1 MNNLLILF
9 NGLRRSILTTDIKTN
24 AAQPE
29 QFDLIVIGAGSGG
42 VRSARMAA
50 AQGKKVA
57 IIENR
62 YLGGTC
68 VNVGCV
74 PKKMF
79 VYASEYRE
87 KMEEAKGFGINGEIN
102 SFDWPT
108 LRDNK
113 SNEISRLNGIYSNL
127 LTGPGSTIFNG
138 TGSLLDANTV
148 RVKLSEP
155 AQDTDHLD
163 IRGEK
168 ILIATGSWPFIPNV
182 PGAEHAITSNEV
194 FDLSDEDFPK
204 RALVVGAG
212 YIAVEFAGIFN
223 GLGVE
228 TTLAVRKDLVLR
240 GFDDD
245 IRQFVQEQ
253 MMDKGVNIRP
263 ETEVARIDKQDDGSL
278 LVTYKN
284 DEQQVFDLVL
294 YATGRRPMTDGLN
307 LENLGIELNK
317 DTTIK
322 VDDFFQTSV
331 PSIYALGDVIG
342 TPQLTPVAL
351 AQGMKFLAQ
360 QYHGDT
366 VPMNYRNIPTAVF
379 CQPNIGTV
387 GLTENECKQQG
398 LEVDVY
404 ASNFKPLK
412 HTISG
417 MNERTLMK
425 LIVNKADNK
434 VLGLHMVGHDAGETV
449 QGFAVAI
456 VAGATKAD
464 FDATIGIHPTSAE
477 EFVTMRSPRA

>member
-1 MNNLLILF
+1 LNTEL
-9 NGLRRSILTTDIKTN
+9 
-24 AAQPE
+24 QH
-29 QFDLIVIGAGSGG
+29 FDLIVIGAGSGG

-57 IIENR
+57 VIENR

-87 KMEEAKGFGINGEIN
+87 KIQEAKGFGINGEIN
-102 SFDWPT
+102 DFHWPT

-113 SNEISRLNGIYSNL
+113 SNEISRLNGIYQNL
-127 LTGPGSTIFNG
+127 LTGPGATIFNG
-138 TGSLLDANTV
+138 TGSLVDANTV
-148 RVKLSEP
+148 RIQLNKTENGESEINISG
-155 AQDTDHLD
+155 D
-163 IRGEK
+163 K
-168 ILIATGSWPFIPNV
+168 ILIATGSWPFIPDV

-228 TTLAVRKDLVLR
+228 TSLAVRKDLVLR

-245 IRQFVQEQ
+245 IRIFVQEQ
-253 MMDKGVNIRP
+253 MKEKGVNILA
-263 ETEVARIDKQDDGSL
+263 ETEVKCIDKQANGSL
-278 LVTYKN
+278 LVTYLSG
-284 DEQQVFDLVL
+284 EQQEVDLVL
-294 YATGRRPMTDGLN
+294 YATGRRPMTDGLG
-307 LENLGIELNK
+307 LEELNIELNPNG
-317 DTTIK
+317 TIK
-322 VDDFFQTSV
+322 VDDFFNTNV
-331 PSIYALGDVIG
+331 PSVFALGDVIG
-342 TPQLTPVAL
+342 TPQLTPIAL

-366 VPMNYRNIPTAVF
+366 VPMHYENIPTAVF

-387 GLTENECKQQG
+387 GPTEDQCKERG
-398 LEVDVY
+398 IEFDVY
-404 ASNFKPLK
+404 ESNFKPLK

-417 MNERTLMK
+417 MSERTLMK

-434 VLGLHMVGHDAGETV
+434 VLAAHMVGHDAGETI

>member
-1 MNNLLILF
+1 MNTEL
-9 NGLRRSILTTDIKTN
+9 
-24 AAQPE
+24 QH
-29 QFDLIVIGAGSGG
+29 FDLVVIGAGSGG

-87 KMEEAKGFGINGEIN
+87 KVEEARGFGIDSQVN

-113 SNEISRLNGIYSNL
+113 TAEITRLNGIYNNL
-127 LTGPGSTIFNG
+127 LTGPGATIFNG
-138 TGSLLDANTV
+138 TGSLVDANTV
-148 RVKLSEP
+148 RIELNDAVDS
-155 AQDTDHLD
+155 AQSVD
-163 IRGEK
+163 ISADK
-168 ILIATGSWPFIPNV
+168 ILIATGSWPFIPDV
-182 PGAEHAITSNEV
+182 PGFEHAITSNEV

-228 TTLAVRKDLVLR
+228 TTLAVRRDLVLR

-245 IRQFVQEQ
+245 IRTFVQDQ
-253 MMDKGVNIRP
+253 MAEKGVNILP
-263 ETEVARIDKQDDGSL
+263 ETEVECIDKQADGSL
-278 LVTYKN
+278 LVTYQGG
-284 DEQQVFDLVL
+284 EQQEVDLVL

-307 LENLGIELNK
+307 LEGLGIELNS
-317 DTTIK
+317 DSTIK
-322 VDDFFQTSV
+322 VDDFFQTNV
-331 PSIYALGDVIG
+331 PSVYALGDVIG

-366 VPMNYRNIPTAVF
+366 VPMNYNNIPTAVF

-387 GLTENECKQQG
+387 GPSENECKEQG
-398 LEVDVY
+398 IEFDVY
-404 ASNFKPLK
+404 ESNFKPLK

-434 VLGLHMVGHDAGETV
+434 VIAAHMVGHDAGETI
-449 QGFAVAI
+449 QGIAVAI
-456 VAGATKAD
+456 TAGATKAD

>member
-1 MNNLLILF
+1 M
-9 NGLRRSILTTDIKTN
+9 
-24 AAQPE
+24 QH
-29 QFDLIVIGAGSGG
+29 FDLVVIGAGSGG

-87 KMEEAKGFGINGEIN
+87 KMEEAKGFGINGQVN
-102 SFDWPT
+102 DFHWPT

-113 SNEISRLNGIYSNL
+113 SNEISRLNGIYQNL
-127 LTGPGSTIFNG
+127 LTGPGATIFNG
-138 TGSLLDANTV
+138 TGSLVDANTV
-148 RVKLSEP
+148 HING
-155 AQDTDHLD
+155 QDGTEQYITADT
-163 IRGEK
+163 
-168 ILIATGSWPFIPNV
+168 ILIATGSWPFIPDV

-194 FDLSDEDFPK
+194 FDLADDAFPK

-223 GLGVE
+223 GLGAE

-245 IRQFVQEQ
+245 IRSFVQGQ
-253 MMDKGVNIRP
+253 MIEKGVNISP
-263 ETEVARIDKQDDGSL
+263 ETEVASIDKQANGSL
-278 LVTYKN
+278 LVTYTN
-284 DEQQVFDLVL
+284 NEQQEFDLVL

-307 LENLGIELNK
+307 LEKLGIELNSN
-317 DTTIK
+317 TTIK
-322 VDDFFQTSV
+322 VNDFFQTSV
-331 PSIYALGDVIG
+331 PSVYALGDVIG

-351 AQGMKFLAQ
+351 AQGMKFLAH

-366 VPMNYRNIPTAVF
+366 VPMNYDNIPTAVF

-387 GLTENECKQQG
+387 GPTEDECTAKG
-398 LEVDVY
+398 IDFDVY
-404 ASNFKPLK
+404 ESNFKPLK
-412 HTISG
+412 HSISG

-434 VLGLHMVGHDAGETV
+434 VIAAHMVGHDAGETI
-449 QGFAVAI
+449 QGIAVAI
-456 VAGATKAD
+456 TAGATKAD

-477 EFVTMRSPRA
+477 EFVTMRSPRS

>member
-1 MNNLLILF
+1 M
-9 NGLRRSILTTDIKTN
+9 
-24 AAQPE
+24 QH
-29 QFDLIVIGAGSGG
+29 FDLVVIGAGSGG

-87 KMEEAKGFGINGEIN
+87 KMEEAKGFGINGQIN
-102 SFDWPT
+102 DFHWPT

-113 SNEISRLNGIYSNL
+113 SNEISRLNGIYQNL
-127 LTGPGSTIFNG
+127 LTGPGATIFNG
-138 TGSLLDANTV
+138 TGSLVDANTV
-148 RVKLSEP
+148 HING
-155 AQDTDHLD
+155 QDGTEQD
-163 IRGEK
+163 ITADT
-168 ILIATGSWPFIPNV
+168 ILIATGSWPFIPDV

-194 FDLSDEDFPK
+194 FDLADDQFPK

-223 GLGVE
+223 GLGAE

-245 IRQFVQEQ
+245 IRSFVQEQ
-253 MMDKGVNIRP
+253 MIEKGVNIRP
-263 ETEVARIDKQDDGSL
+263 ETEVSSIDKQADGTL
-278 LVTYKN
+278 LVTYTSN
-284 DEQQVFDLVL
+284 EQQEFDLVL

-307 LENLGIELNK
+307 LEKLGIELNK
-317 DTTIK
+317 NTTIK
-322 VDDFFQTSV
+322 VNDFFQTSV
-331 PSIYALGDVIG
+331 PSVYALGDVIG
-342 TPQLTPVAL
+342 TPQLTPIAL
-351 AQGMKFLAQ
+351 AQGMKFLAH
-360 QYHGDT
+360 QYHDDK
-366 VPMNYRNIPTAVF
+366 VAMKYDNIPTAVF

-387 GLTENECKQQG
+387 GPTEDECKAKG
-398 LEVDVY
+398 IEFEVY
-404 ASNFKPLK
+404 ESNFKPLK

-425 LIVNKADNK
+425 LIVNKANNK
-434 VLGLHMVGHDAGETV
+434 VIAAHMVGHDAGETI
-449 QGFAVAI
+449 QGIAVAI
-456 VAGATKAD
+456 TAGATKAD

-477 EFVTMRSPRA
+477 EFVTMRTPRS

>member
-1 MNNLLILF
+1 LNTSLE
-9 NGLRRSILTTDIKTN
+9 S
-24 AAQPE
+24 
-29 QFDLIVIGAGSGG
+29 FDLIVIGAGSGG

-57 IIENR
+57 VIENR

-87 KMEEAKGFGINGEIN
+87 KMEEAKGFGINGQIN
-102 SFDWPT
+102 DFHWPT

-113 SNEISRLNGIYSNL
+113 SNEITRLNGIYQNL
-127 LTGPGSTIFNG
+127 LTGPGATIFNG
-138 TGSLLDANTV
+138 TGSLVDKNTV
-148 RVKLSEP
+148 RIQLSE
-155 AQDTDHLD
+155 TDKDSNTTVD

-168 ILIATGSWPFIPNV
+168 ILIATGSWPFIPEV

-194 FDLSDEDFPK
+194 FSLADDKFPK

-245 IRQFVQEQ
+245 IRIFVQDQ
-253 MMDKGVNIRP
+253 MKEKGVNIQP
-263 ETEVARIDKQDDGSL
+263 ETEVKCIDKQIDGSL
-278 LVTYKN
+278 LITYTSG
-284 DEQQVFDLVL
+284 EQQEVDLVL

-307 LENLGIELNK
+307 LEGLGIELNSNG
-317 DTTIK
+317 TIK
-322 VDDFFQTSV
+322 VDDFFQTNVSSV
-331 PSIYALGDVIG
+331 FALGDVIG
-342 TPQLTPVAL
+342 TPQLTPIAL
-351 AQGMKFLAQ
+351 AQGMKFLSQ

-366 VPMNYRNIPTAVF
+366 VAMHYENIPTAVF

-387 GLTENECKQQG
+387 GPTEDQCKEKG
-398 LEVDVY
+398 IEFDVY
-404 ASNFKPLK
+404 ESNFKPLK
-412 HTISG
+412 HTMTG
-417 MNERTLMK
+417 MSERTLMK

-434 VLGLHMVGHDAGETV
+434 VIAAHMVGHDAGETI
-449 QGFAVAI
+449 QGIAIAI

-477 EFVTMRSPRA
+477 EFVTMRSPRS

>member
-1 MNNLLILF
+1 M
-9 NGLRRSILTTDIKTN
+9 
-24 AAQPE
+24 QH
-29 QFDLIVIGAGSGG
+29 FDLVVIGAGSGG

-87 KMEEAKGFGINGEIN
+87 KMEEAKGFGINGEMTD
-102 SFDWPT
+102 FHWPT

-113 SNEISRLNGIYSNL
+113 TNEISRLNGIYQNL
-127 LTGPGSTIFNG
+127 LTGPGATIFNG
-138 TGSLLDANTV
+138 TGSLVDANTV
-148 RVKLSEP
+148 HIKGQDGSE
-155 AQDTDHLD
+155 QDITA
-163 IRGEK
+163 ET
-168 ILIATGSWPFIPNV
+168 ILIATGSWPFIPEV

-194 FDLSDEDFPK
+194 FDLADDEFPK

-223 GLGVE
+223 GLGAE

-245 IRQFVQEQ
+245 IRSFVQDQ
-253 MMDKGVNIRP
+253 MIEKGVNIRA
-263 ETEVARIDKQDDGSL
+263 ETEVASIDKQTDGSL
-278 LVTYKN
+278 LVTYN
-284 DEQQVFDLVL
+284 NNEQQEVDLIL

-307 LENLGIELNK
+307 LEKLGIGLNK
-317 DTTIK
+317 NTTIK
-322 VDDFFQTSV
+322 VNDFFQTSV

-342 TPQLTPVAL
+342 TPQLTPIAL
-351 AQGMKFLAQ
+351 AQGMKFLAHKYQ
-360 QYHGDT
+360 GDT
-366 VPMNYRNIPTAVF
+366 VPMRYDNIPTAVF

-387 GLTENECKQQG
+387 GPTENECTAKG
-398 LEVDVY
+398 IDFDVY
-404 ASNFKPLK
+404 ESNFKPLK

-417 MNERTLMK
+417 MPERTLMK

-434 VLGLHMVGHDAGETV
+434 VIAAHMVGHDAGETI
-449 QGFAVAI
+449 QGIAVAI
-456 VAGATKAD
+456 TAGATKAD

-477 EFVTMRSPRA
+477 EFVTMRSPRS

>member
-1 MNNLLILF
+1 MNTEL
-9 NGLRRSILTTDIKTN
+9 
-24 AAQPE
+24 QH
-29 QFDLIVIGAGSGG
+29 FDLIVIGAGSGG

-57 IIENR
+57 VIENR

-87 KMEEAKGFGINGEIN
+87 KIQEAKGFGINGEIN
-102 SFDWPT
+102 DFHWPT

-113 SNEISRLNGIYSNL
+113 SNEISRLNGIYQSL
-127 LTGPGSTIFNG
+127 LTGPGATIFNG
-138 TGSLLDANTV
+138 TGSLVDANTV
-148 RVKLSEP
+148 RIQLNKIENGESEINISG
-155 AQDTDHLD
+155 D
-163 IRGEK
+163 K
-168 ILIATGSWPFIPNV
+168 ILIATGSWPFIPDV

-228 TTLAVRKDLVLR
+228 TSLAVRKDLVLR

-245 IRQFVQEQ
+245 IRIFVQDQ
-253 MMDKGVNIRP
+253 MKEKGVNILA
-263 ETEVARIDKQDDGSL
+263 ETEVKCIDKQTDGSL
-278 LVTYKN
+278 LVTYTN
-284 DEQQVFDLVL
+284 GEQQEVDLVL
-294 YATGRRPMTDGLN
+294 YATGRRPMTDGLG
-307 LENLGIELNK
+307 LEALNIELNPNG
-317 DTTIK
+317 TIK
-322 VDDFFQTSV
+322 VDDFFNTNV
-331 PSIYALGDVIG
+331 PSVFALGDVIG

-366 VPMNYRNIPTAVF
+366 VPMHYENIPTAVF

-387 GLTENECKQQG
+387 GPTEDQCKERG
-398 LEVDVY
+398 IEFDVY
-404 ASNFKPLK
+404 ESNFKPLK

-434 VLGLHMVGHDAGETV
+434 VLAAHMVGHDAGETI

>member
-1 MNNLLILF
+1 M
-9 NGLRRSILTTDIKTN
+9 
-24 AAQPE
+24 QH
-29 QFDLIVIGAGSGG
+29 FDLVVIGAGSGG

-87 KMEEAKGFGINGEIN
+87 KMEEAKGFGINGEITD
-102 SFDWPT
+102 FHWPT

-113 SNEISRLNGIYSNL
+113 TNEISRLNGIYQNL
-127 LTGPGSTIFNG
+127 LTGPGATIFNG
-138 TGSLLDANTV
+138 TGSLVDANTV
-148 RVKLSEP
+148 HIKGQDGSE
-155 AQDTDHLD
+155 QDITA
-163 IRGEK
+163 ET
-168 ILIATGSWPFIPNV
+168 ILIATGSWPFIPEV

-194 FDLSDEDFPK
+194 FDLADDEFPK

-223 GLGVE
+223 GLGAE

-245 IRQFVQEQ
+245 IRRFVQDQ
-253 MMDKGVNIRP
+253 MIEKGVNIRS
-263 ETEVARIDKQDDGSL
+263 ETEVASIDKQADGSL
-278 LVTYKN
+278 LVTYN
-284 DEQQVFDLVL
+284 NNEQQEVDLVL

-307 LENLGIELNK
+307 LEKLGIELNAN
-317 DTTIK
+317 TTIK
-322 VDDFFQTSV
+322 VNDFFQTNV

-342 TPQLTPVAL
+342 TPQLTPIAL
-351 AQGMKFLAQ
+351 AQGMKFLAH

-366 VPMNYRNIPTAVF
+366 VPMRYDNIPTAVF

-387 GLTENECKQQG
+387 GPTENECTAKG
-398 LEVDVY
+398 IDFDVY
-404 ASNFKPLK
+404 ESNFKPLK

-417 MNERTLMK
+417 MPERTLMK

-434 VLGLHMVGHDAGETV
+434 VIAAHMVGHDAGETI
-449 QGFAVAI
+449 QGIAVAI
-456 VAGATKAD
+456 TAGATKAD

-477 EFVTMRSPRA
+477 EFVTMRTPRS

>member
-1 MNNLLILF
+1 MNTE
-9 NGLRRSILTTDIKTN
+9 S
-24 AAQPE
+24 QH
-29 QFDLIVIGAGSGG
+29 FDLIVIGAGSGG

-50 AQGKKVA
+50 SQGKKVA
-57 IIENR
+57 VIENR

-87 KMEEAKGFGINGEIN
+87 KMEEAKGFGIDGQIN
-102 SFDWPT
+102 SFNWPT

-113 SNEISRLNGIYSNL
+113 TNEISRLNGIYQNL
-127 LTGPGSTIFNG
+127 LTGPGATIFNG
-138 TGSLLDANTV
+138 TGSLVDANTV
-148 RVKLSEP
+148 RIQRNEKEDGESNI
-155 AQDTDHLD
+155 D
-163 IRGEK
+163 ISGDK

-194 FDLSDEDFPK
+194 FSLGNDEFPQ

-245 IRQFVQEQ
+245 IRVFVQDQ
-253 MMDKGVNIRP
+253 MKEKGVNIQA
-263 ETEVARIDKQDDGSL
+263 ETEVKCIDKQSDGSL
-278 LVTYKN
+278 LVTYTNGK
-284 DEQQVFDLVL
+284 QQEVDLVL

-307 LENLGIELNK
+307 LEGLGIELNPNG
-317 DTTIK
+317 TIK

-331 PSIYALGDVIG
+331 PSVFALGDVIG

-351 AQGMKFLAQ
+351 AQGMKFLAH

-366 VPMNYRNIPTAVF
+366 VPMRYENIPTAVF

-387 GLTENECKQQG
+387 GPTEDQCKAKG
-398 LEVDVY
+398 IDFDVY
-404 ASNFKPLK
+404 ESNFKPLK
-412 HTISG
+412 HTMTG

-434 VLGLHMVGHDAGETV
+434 VIAAHMVGHDAGETI
-449 QGFAVAI
+449 QGIAVAI
-456 VAGATKAD
+456 TAGATKAD

-477 EFVTMRSPRA
+477 EFVTMRTPRS